1 MALTSQTENSEC
13 WLCHVEGV
21 GDFLQRQLMAMQDFR
36 ALEKGFTW
44 SGATYIARGT
54 SAVDKARATIYSYDS
69 FDKRAN
75 QNPQAEVAD
84 ELIKKSLPKAYQVVA
99 VHSPIQKDGYNC
111 GLFVCLYFWRRL
123 CKEAGNDY
131 STNGLLRRRW
141 DMLRTMVTFVRR
153 NQKRWGCYGSPSFH
167 RRGFLISEYPWEA
180 FQ

>member
-1 MALTSQTENSEC
+1 MFHLEWSHLYCARDKWWHNDNVISAFTKTLTDKYSNNTTISCPAYDAEFAGS
-13 WLCHVEGV
+13 
-21 GDFLQRQLMAMQDFR
+21 A
-36 ALEKGFTW
+36 EKDLVFMPMNINGNHW
-44 SGATYIARGT
+44 VCLV
-54 SAVDKARATIYSYDS
+54 VDKALATIYSYDS

-111 GLFVCLYFWRRL
+111 GLFVCLYLWRRL

-141 DMLRTMVTFVRR
+141 EMLRTMVTFGET
-153 NQKRWGCYGSPSFH
+153 KPKEMGK
-167 RRGFLISEYPWEA
+167 
-180 FQ
+180 